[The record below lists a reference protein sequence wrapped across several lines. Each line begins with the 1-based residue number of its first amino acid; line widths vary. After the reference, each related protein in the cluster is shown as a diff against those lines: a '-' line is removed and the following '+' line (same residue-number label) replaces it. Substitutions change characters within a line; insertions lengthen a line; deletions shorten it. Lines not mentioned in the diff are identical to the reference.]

1 MQDRAFDRRVG
12 RRRSIPS
19 PTRPRIIPAHP
30 PEFPFIVQLFSWPL
44 RSSTVVPN
52 HPAAPKSRQW
62 PSSSSTERLSDRLQC
77 PNLRRGDVQ
86 LTIHDVTSGTYI
98 HKQRRA
104 RSSLMA
110 GAHRVSARNG
120 FFDLDVQQ
128 LYSALPRKRVVP
140 LPHVLVRKELGRDR
154 KVGGK
159 VHRMD
164 SFSAC

>member
-1 MQDRAFDRRVG
+1 
-12 RRRSIPS
+12 
-19 PTRPRIIPAHP
+19 
-30 PEFPFIVQLFSWPL
+30 
-44 RSSTVVPN
+44 
-52 HPAAPKSRQW
+52 
-62 PSSSSTERLSDRLQC
+62 LSDRLQC

-104 RSSLMA
+104 RSSLIA

-140 LPHVLVRKELGRDR
+140 LPHVLVRKELGRDK
-154 KVGGK
+154 KVRGK

-164 SFSAC
+164 PLSLRSSLISGF